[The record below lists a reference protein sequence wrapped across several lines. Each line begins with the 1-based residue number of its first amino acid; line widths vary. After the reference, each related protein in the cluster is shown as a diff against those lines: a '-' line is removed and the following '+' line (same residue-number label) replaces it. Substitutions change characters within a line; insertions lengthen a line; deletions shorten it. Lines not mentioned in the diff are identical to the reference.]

1 MSFQVFLDLNGE
13 VKITKTFSREF
24 SRPMIFE
31 FNVSLHTLFSWVL
44 NSILVLSTSSVSRFE
59 MKSSAL
65 GVFNKAGS
73 LMIFAVFSG
82 TF

>member
-1 MSFQVFLDLNGE
+1 MQVFLDLNGE

-24 SRPMIFE
+24 PHPVIFE
-31 FNVSLHTLFSWVL
+31 FNVSLCTLFSWVL
-44 NSILVLSTSSVSRFE
+44 NSTVILSNLSVSRFE

-73 LMIFAVFSG
+73 LMIFAVFSA
-82 TF
+82 TL